1 MKGTYRCTNVKF
13 CMEDETQRRAWEY
26 LHGLNRKDGSYGKVL
41 SKALIQ
47 VLDMEMELL
56 DMRGKVEVIPIGKDL
71 KVPIQ
76 ELAEETARIVLEGIK
91 ELSGE
96 GYMLQSTAEVKQ
108 ISEETE
114 QVQDE
119 DVSEDMLAFAFGMGE

>member
-13 CMEDETQRRAWEY
+13 CMEDEKQRRAWEY
-26 LHGLNRKDGSYGKVL
+26 LHGLSRADGSYGKVL
-41 SKALIQ
+41 SEALIQ
-47 VLDMEMELL
+47 VLDMEMESS
-56 DMRGKVEVIPIGKDL
+56 DMRGKIPTENDL
-71 KVPIQ
+71 KISIQ
-76 ELAEETARIVLEGIK
+76 ELAEETVRIVLEGIK

>member
-26 LHGLNRKDGSYGKVL
+26 LHELSRKDGSYGKVL
-41 SKALIQ
+41 SDALIQ
-47 VLDMEMELL
+47 VLDMEMELP
-56 DMRGKVEVIPIGKDL
+56 DMRGKVEIVPIGKDL
-71 KVPIQ
+71 KMPVQ
-76 ELAEETARIVLEGIK
+76 ELAEETARIVLAGIK

-96 GYMLQSTAEVKQ
+96 SIMLQNTAAAQRGV
-108 ISEETE
+108 EEAE
-114 QVQDE
+114 QGKNE

>member
-13 CMEDETQRRAWEY
+13 CMEDEKQRRAWEY
-26 LHGLNRKDGSYGKVL
+26 LHGLSRLDGSYGKVL
-41 SKALIQ
+41 SEALIKS
-47 VLDMEMELL
+47 LDVEMESL
-56 DMRGKVEVIPIGKDL
+56 DMRGMREKIPSENDTKM
-71 KVPIQ
+71 PIQ

-91 ELSGE
+91 ELSRE